1 MSAAVPDIL
10 SRIVATKR
18 VEVEHLRA
26 SRRSFRAALEGHKPA
41 VIAELKKASPSKG
54 TLIEEYHPG
63 QIAHFHQSGGAAAL
77 SVLTDRNYFQGSL
90 HDLHTARAAT
100 HLPVLRKDFM
110 IDEVQI
116 AEAMAAGADAILLI
130 AAIMDVARLRALRQF
145 AETLGLDVL
154 VEAHDEKELTAALE
168 SGATIVG
175 VNNRDLR
182 TFQVSL
188 ETSIRLAPMFP
199 KDVIAVSESGIQ
211 SRADIDRLMDAGYR
225 AFLIGEHLMKAADP
239 MAALRELTA

>member
-90 HDLHTARAAT
+90 HDLHTPARVT
-100 HLPVLRKDFM
+100 
-110 IDEVQI
+110 Q
-116 AEAMAAGADAILLI
+116 
-130 AAIMDVARLRALRQF
+130 RL
-145 AETLGLDVL
+145 
-154 VEAHDEKELTAALE
+154 HD
-168 SGATIVG
+168 
-175 VNNRDLR
+175 R
-182 TFQVSL
+182 
-188 ETSIRLAPMFP
+188 
-199 KDVIAVSESGIQ
+199 
-211 SRADIDRLMDAGYR
+211 
-225 AFLIGEHLMKAADP
+225 
-239 MAALRELTA
+239 

>member
-1 MSAAVPDIL
+1 M
-10 SRIVATKR
+10 
-18 VEVEHLRA
+18 EHLRA
-26 SRRSFRAALEGHKPA
+26 SRRSFRAALESHRPA

-63 QIAHFHQSGGAAAL
+63 QIAHFYQTGGAAAL

-100 HLPVLRKDFM
+100 HLPVLRKDFI
-110 IDEVQI
+110 IDEAQI
-116 AEAMAAGADAILLI
+116 AEAMMAGADAILLI
-130 AAIMDVARLRALRQF
+130 AAVMDIPRLRTLRQF

-154 VEAHDEKELTAALE
+154 VEAHDEKELAAALE

-182 TFQVSL
+182 TFEVSL
-188 ETSIRLAPMFP
+188 ETSLRLAPMFP
-199 KDVIAVSESGIQ
+199 KDVLAVSESGIQ
-211 SRADIDRLMDAGYR
+211 SRAHIDRLMAAGYR

-239 MAALRELTA
+239 MAALQELTA